1 MMSPETITDR
11 KRLAFDAAR
20 AGKLDEA
27 EAILRGLLAADP
39 RDLGALLLLGDVLF
53 ASDNRAGAGQVY
65 RSALTAARQAPPPAL
80 QPFRQALA
88 RAQERLGGLAAEYA
102 QFIDTVVPLAERSER
117 FSESVD
123 ILTGRTPIYLQ
134 QPLKYYFPGLPQQPF
149 YPRETFPWAA
159 ELEAQT
165 PAIRAELLAVMQV
178 EGTFAPYL
186 ENTADAPQQPTH
198 RLVGSTDW
206 SAFYL
211 WKDGQRVDHNCAL
224 CPVTAAAIEKLPL
237 DFLEG
242 QAPSVL
248 FSMLKPGAHIPPHHG
263 LINTRLICHLPLLVP
278 GPAWLRVGAR
288 RHDWRCGE
296 LVVFDDS
303 FEHEARNEASETR
316 VVLLFDVWRP
326 ELTPEERDQV
336 ARLLGSIRL
345 AAETQDETQNGH

>member
-1 MMSPETITDR
+1 MMSPEAITDR
-11 KRLAFDAAR
+11 KRLALDAAR

-39 RDLGALLLLGDVLF
+39 RDLGVLLLLGDVLF
-53 ASDNRAGAGQVY
+53 ISGNRAEAGQIY
-65 RSALTAARQAPPPAL
+65 RSALTVARQAPASAL
-80 QPFRQALA
+80 VPFKQALV
-88 RAQERLGGLAAEYA
+88 RAEERISGFSSEYA
-102 QFIDTVVPLAERSER
+102 NFIDGVVPPAERSER

-134 QPLKYYFPGLPQQPF
+134 QPLKYYFPGLPQQAF
-149 YPRETFPWAA
+149 YPREAFPWAA

-165 PAIRAELLAVMQV
+165 SAIRAELLSVMQV
-178 EGTFAPYL
+178 EGQFAPYL
-186 ENTADAPQQPTH
+186 ENTADAPEQRTH

-211 WKDGQRVDHNCAL
+211 WKDGRRVDHNCAL

-248 FSMLKPGAHIPPHHG
+248 FSMLKPGAHIPVHHG

-278 GPAWLRVGAR
+278 GPAWLRVGAK
-288 RHDWRCGE
+288 RHNWREGE

-303 FEHEARNEASETR
+303 FEHEAKNEASETR
-316 VVLLFDVWRP
+316 VVLLFDIWRP
-326 ELTPEERDQV
+326 ELTPAERDQV
-336 ARLLGSIRL
+336 ARLMGSIRL
-345 AAETQDETQNGH
+345 AAETQNGH

>member
-1 MMSPETITDR
+1 MMSPEALKDR

-39 RDLGALLLLGDVLF
+39 RDLGVLLLLGDVVF
-53 ASDNRAGAGQVY
+53 SSGNRTESGQIY
-65 RSALTAARQAPPPAL
+65 KSALAVAREAQPAAL
-80 QPFRQALA
+80 QAFAQALA
-88 RAQERLGGLAAEYA
+88 RAEERLAGFSTEYA
-102 QFIDTVVPLAERSER
+102 AYIDTIVPPAERSGR

-134 QPLKYYFPGLPQQPF
+134 QPLKFYFPGLPQQAF
-149 YPRETFPWAA
+149 YPREAFPWAQA
-159 ELEAQT
+159 LEAQT
-165 PAIRAELLAVMQV
+165 PAIRNELFRVMQV
-178 EGTFAPYL
+178 DGQFAPYL
-186 ENTADAPQQPTH
+186 ESAGDGAQQRTH
-198 RLVGSTDW
+198 RLVGSSDW

-211 WKDGQRVDHNCAL
+211 WKDGQRVERNCDL
-224 CPVTAAAIEKLPL
+224 CPVTAAAIAKLPL

-278 GPAWLRVGAR
+278 GPAWLRVGAK
-288 RHDWRCGE
+288 RHYWREGE
-296 LVVFDDS
+296 LVIFDDS
-303 FEHEARNEASETR
+303 IEHEAKNEAAETR

-326 ELTPEERDQV
+326 ELTAAERDQV
-336 ARLLGSIRL
+336 TRLLGSIRL
-345 AAETQDETQNGH
+345 AAEAQNGH